1 MNIKNQIF
9 LSFTTRNEY
18 DYAVKVWKW
27 DMRKLVCEIRNNKW
41 TIRKYQHLVSQI
53 DRDNFFQIEELIL
66 LNTKQNKK
74 LNLSKI
80 AREMLEIRAK
90 MKKLAGKQMEERI
103 ASEATQLV
111 GV

>member
-9 LSFTTRNEY
+9 LSFTTKEEY
-18 DYAVKVWKW
+18 EYALRVWKW
-27 DMRKLVCEIRNNKW
+27 NMRELVTQIRGNKFEIKS
-41 TIRKYQHLVSQI
+41 YQTRVSNI
-53 DRDNFFQIEELIL
+53 LRDSFFRIEESIIL
-66 LNTKQNKK
+66 SAKQNKK